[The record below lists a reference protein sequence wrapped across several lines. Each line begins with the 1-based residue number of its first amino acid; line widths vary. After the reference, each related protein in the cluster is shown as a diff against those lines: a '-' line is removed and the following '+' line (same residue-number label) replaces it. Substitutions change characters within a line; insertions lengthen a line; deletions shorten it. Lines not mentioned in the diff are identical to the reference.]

1 MEGIFSMKKWKSI
14 LVGLSCLSIL
24 LAAGEIPAS
33 ASDEI
38 PEQSII
44 YWSMWEEDEPQA
56 EVIREAADA
65 YQEATGISVEIQWK
79 GREIRSL
86 IGPALDAGEEID
98 LFDDDYQRM
107 VQEHGIYLTDLKKIA
122 ASVDYE
128 KHVMPILLEQI
139 ERWGKDKLLTMPYQ
153 PYITGVWYNKDL
165 WEKAGLTDEDIPETW
180 QKFLRVCRKLKISD
194 IGASP
199 MVCDSAYLDLLFGY
213 QLARY
218 VGQDQ
223 VARIIKNDTWD
234 QVPEALQAAEDI
246 RTLFWTGYMSEI
258 SPAEFPE
265 GQNQIGNEEAVMFL
279 QGSWG
284 PNEVMENTRCDIR
297 WGFFPWPSVND
308 GVDGTEGLMAGAQG
322 FGITDRSEKKQEAF
336 DFAYSICTGENDMKI
351 TDAVQSVP
359 ADAENAQWPEAI
371 AEASDYLDKMKK
383 TYMWAAGLETADY
396 KDGLQRELVKLTKL
410 EETPEEFIEN
420 LSNMK

>member
-1 MEGIFSMKKWKSI
+1 M
-14 LVGLSCLSIL
+14 
-24 LAAGEIPAS
+24 
-33 ASDEI
+33 
-38 PEQSII
+38 
-44 YWSMWEEDEPQA
+44 
-56 EVIREAADA
+56 
-65 YQEATGISVEIQWK
+65 
-79 GREIRSL
+79 
-86 IGPALDAGEEID
+86 
-98 LFDDDYQRM
+98 
-107 VQEHGIYLTDLKKIA
+107 
-122 ASVDYE
+122 
-128 KHVMPILLEQI
+128 
-139 ERWGKDKLLTMPYQ
+139 
-153 PYITGVWYNKDL
+153 
-165 WEKAGLTDEDIPETW
+165 
-180 QKFLRVCRKLKISD
+180 
-194 IGASP
+194 
-199 MVCDSAYLDLLFGY
+199 
-213 QLARY
+213 
-218 VGQDQ
+218 
-223 VARIIKNDTWD
+223 RIIKNDTWD

-284 PNEVMENTRCDIR
+284 PNEVMENTHCDIR